1 MTKESAI
8 EQVYLRVSGGKL
20 SPDIHIDRADIEN
33 FLPAAINYA
42 ITTYNRQERR
52 EMLEEIRTLGYGAT
66 SVNQQFLVT
75 KTYTPELDSE
85 RDKYRITLDV
95 KVQSLPGN
103 KGLDDVFPVQGDSYV
118 KAGSQREVQGLPGR
132 YFWPEYPYIYFSDMG
147 LPICAH
153 KVRLVQSVGDMAMTD
168 ELNVPGDMEFQLI
181 QLLVDFFI
189 GQRNGDKKL
198 DLNEDPQR

>member
-1 MTKESAI
+1 MTKEQVI
-8 EQVYLRVSGGKL
+8 EQVYLKVSEGKL
-20 SPDIHIDRADIEN
+20 SPDNRIDRADIEN

-52 EMLEEIRTLGYGAT
+52 DMMEEIRTLGYGAT
-66 SVNQQFLVT
+66 SINQQFLVT
-75 KTYTPELDSE
+75 KTYTPALDTE
-85 RDKYRITLDV
+85 RNKYRITLDV
-95 KVQSLPGN
+95 KVQNLPGN

-132 YFWPEYPYIYFSDMG
+132 YFWAEFPYIYFSDMG

-168 ELNVPGDMEFQLI
+168 ELNVPGDMEFQLV
-181 QLLVDFFI
+181 QLLVDFFTD
-189 GQRNGDKKL
+189 REA
-198 DLNEDPQR
+198 EDQKPDTRADAKR